1 MSVLQ
6 KKWSDF
12 ELKKY
17 LNHCPLYRILFSDTY
32 EQERLIAREHVQ
44 EMEKNLLIRMFHYI
58 YILQAMSEFTLVGAY
73 GSRLFNLK
81 KKVNLVVFG
90 SSNRPV
96 KLVSPTY
103 AQTLVN

>member
-1 MSVLQ
+1 MCLYY
-6 KKWSDF
+6 KKKLSDF

-44 EMEKNLLIRMFHYI
+44 EIACAGNGKKSVDQNISLYM
-58 YILQAMSEFTLVGAY
+58 YILQAMSEFALVGAY

-81 KKVNLVVFG
+81 KHVNLVVFG
-90 SSNRPV
+90 GSIDQLNW
-96 KLVSPTY
+96 
-103 AQTLVN
+103 